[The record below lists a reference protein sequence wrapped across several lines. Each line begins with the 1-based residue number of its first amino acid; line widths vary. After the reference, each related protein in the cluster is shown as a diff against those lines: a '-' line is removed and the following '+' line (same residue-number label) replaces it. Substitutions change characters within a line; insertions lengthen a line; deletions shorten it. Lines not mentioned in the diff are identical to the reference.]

1 MKRKKTSKIASKNW
15 FNKLSKEEIAQ
26 EEQIQ
31 LWKNPEL
38 EGYQGILAY
47 GELYSQ
53 KVKEQKLPKYVPL
66 KKNTPANSAGVFI
79 SNDILLEFINQFDE
93 SDRSKICI
101 VLQSYINNIYYGTD
115 LKSIRDQAEEMK
127 VSKSNLGRIF
137 AYVRSLLQTRYRSL
151 LYQ

>member
-1 MKRKKTSKIASKNW
+1 MKRKKTSKIPSKNW
-15 FNKLSKEEIAQ
+15 FNKLSKEEVGQ

-38 EGYQGILAY
+38 EGYQGIIAY
-47 GELYSQ
+47 GELYNQ
-53 KVKEQKLPKYVPL
+53 KIKEENLPKYTSL
-66 KKNTPANSAGVFI
+66 KKNTPANPAGVFI

-127 VSKSNLGRIF
+127 VSKSSLGRIF
-137 AYVRSLLQTRYRSL
+137 SYVRHRLEIP
-151 LYQ
+151 